1 MAQHTGLLL
10 NYLIVSVQTLNR
22 FLFSRMERTLIT
34 AAVTEHTQV
43 LAKKVRE
50 KKAEIGLAF
59 DGDGDRMVA
68 VDELGNL
75 LTGDQI
81 LSICSRLM
89 KQKGTLKNNRV
100 VTTVMSNI
108 GLKIVL
114 NDMGVKHITT
124 QVGDRYVLEKMISDG
139 AVLGGEDSGHM
150 LFLDHHTTGDGIL
163 TALKLIE
170 AMKKES
176 RPLSVLNRK

>member
-1 MAQHTGLLL
+1 
-10 NYLIVSVQTLNR
+10 
-22 FLFSRMERTLIT
+22 
-34 AAVTEHTQV
+34 
-43 LAKKVRE
+43 
-50 KKAEIGLAF
+50 
-59 DGDGDRMVA
+59 
-68 VDELGNL
+68 
-75 LTGDQI
+75 
-81 LSICSRLM
+81 
-89 KQKGTLKNNRV
+89 
-100 VTTVMSNI
+100 MSNI

-176 RPLSVLNRK
+176 RPLSVLNRKMNLFPQSLLNVSVKRKPDITKSAGNIGYNQNRSKQV